1 MLTQEELDKL
11 LEEGG
16 LDDSGGD
23 NSAQEGS
30 AQEASTEQKASDQA
44 SNGQAKEAD
53 SSNASNASGE
63 QQTSSDTS
71 TDDIDW
77 SDAFKEAASGG
88 DSAALKAMKDGSVDE
103 VMNEMKKEQPKAQ
116 SADFNEFKSSEA
128 PKQESATSE
137 TMEHPNLDFIM
148 DLPLDVS
155 VELGRCRM
163 PIRELLQLGQ
173 GSVVELNKMAGE
185 PADIYVNQKLMAK
198 GEIVVVNEKFGV
210 RLTEIISPADR
221 VKGLG

>member
-11 LEEGG
+11 LEEG
-16 LDDSGGD
+16 LDE
-23 NSAQEGS
+23 NSTNSSE
-30 AQEASTEQKASDQA
+30 
-44 SNGQAKEAD
+44 SNESKEAQG
-53 SSNASNASGE
+53 NEAASE
-63 QQTSSDTS
+63 QAPENKEAKPDEATS
-71 TDDIDW
+71 TDTGASSEENSSGDDIDW
-77 SDAFKEAASGG
+77 SDAFKEAASAG
-88 DSAALKAMKDGSVDE
+88 DTAAAKAINDGSVDE
-103 VMNEMKKEQPKAQ
+103 VLNEMKTEQHQAQ
-116 SADFNEFKSSEA
+116 SADFNEFKNA
-128 PKQESATSE
+128 NTNRQDPNKESID
-137 TMEHPNLDFIM
+137 HPNLDFIM

>member
-11 LEEGG
+11 LEEG
-16 LDDSGGD
+16 LDDSST
-23 NSAQEGS
+23 NSSEPNES
-30 AQEASTEQKASDQA
+30 
-44 SNGQAKEAD
+44 KEAQD
-53 SSNASNASGE
+53 NETGSKQGQENKEVSSK
-63 QQTSSDTS
+63 DTKS
-71 TDDIDW
+71 TDTGISSEESSTGDEVDW
-77 SDAFKEAASGG
+77 SDAFKEAASAG
-88 DSAALKAMKDGSVDE
+88 DTAAAKAINDGSVDE
-103 VMNEMKKEQPKAQ
+103 VVNEMKSEQPQAQ
-116 SADFNEFKSSEA
+116 SAGFNEFKNA
-128 PKQESATSE
+128 NTNRQEPNKESI
-137 TMEHPNLDFIM
+137 EHPNLDFIM

>member
-16 LDDSGGD
+16 LEDSGGD
-23 NSAQEGS
+23 NPQEDTNEQKVEQKTEDQTSAQNN
-30 AQEASTEQKASDQA
+30 EA
-44 SNGQAKEAD
+44 
-53 SSNASNASGE
+53 NANSPDE
-63 QQTSSDTS
+63 QQSADGGS
-71 TDDIDW
+71 TDNIDW
-77 SDAFKEAASGG
+77 SDAFKEAASAG
-88 DSAALKAMKDGSVDE
+88 DAAAAKAIKDGSVDE
-103 VMNEMKKEQPKAQ
+103 VVNEMKPSKPQAQ
-116 SADFNEFKSSEA
+116 SADFNEFKSSSGNGRQEPNKEA
-128 PKQESATSE
+128 I
-137 TMEHPNLDFIM
+137 EHPNLDFIM

>member
-16 LDDSGGD
+16 LEDSGGD
-23 NSAQEGS
+23 NPQEDTNEQKVEQKTEDQTSAQNN
-30 AQEASTEQKASDQA
+30 EA
-44 SNGQAKEAD
+44 
-53 SSNASNASGE
+53 NANSPDE
-63 QQTSSDTS
+63 QQSADVGS
-71 TDDIDW
+71 TDNIDW
-77 SDAFKEAASGG
+77 SDAFKEAASAG
-88 DSAALKAMKDGSVDE
+88 DAAAAKAIKDGSVDD
-103 VMNEMKKEQPKAQ
+103 VVNEMKQEQAQKPPAQ
-116 SADFNEFKSSEA
+116 SADFSEFKTNETKKQDSSEG
-128 PKQESATSE
+128 SI
-137 TMEHPNLDFIM
+137 EHPNLEFIM

>member
-16 LDDSGGD
+16 LEDSGGD
-23 NSAQEGS
+23 NPQEDTNEQKVEQKTEDQTSAQNN
-30 AQEASTEQKASDQA
+30 EA
-44 SNGQAKEAD
+44 
-53 SSNASNASGE
+53 NANSPDE
-63 QQTSSDTS
+63 QQSADVGS
-71 TDDIDW
+71 TDNIDW
-77 SDAFKEAASGG
+77 SDAFKEAASAG
-88 DSAALKAMKDGSVDE
+88 DAAAAKAIKDGSVDE
-103 VMNEMKKEQPKAQ
+103 VVNEMKPSKPQAQ
-116 SADFNEFKSSEA
+116 SADFNEFKRSSGNGRQEPNKEA
-128 PKQESATSE
+128 I
-137 TMEHPNLDFIM
+137 EHPNLEFIM